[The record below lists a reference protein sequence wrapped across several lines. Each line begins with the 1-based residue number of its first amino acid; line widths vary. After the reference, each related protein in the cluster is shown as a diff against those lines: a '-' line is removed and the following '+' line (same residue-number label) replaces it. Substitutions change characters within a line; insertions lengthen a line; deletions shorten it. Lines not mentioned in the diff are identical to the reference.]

1 MEKIRAFL
9 GNLGEFKSFFCWREA
24 RGTFGEQ
31 KTATSVSSDVILTRT
46 LFVKKENKAVRPFK
60 SGSWLLVALAPGL

>member
-1 MEKIRAFL
+1 M

-24 RGTFGEQ
+24 RRTFGER
-31 KTATSVSSDVILTRT
+31 KIATSVSRKHHLTRT

-60 SGSWLLVALAPGL
+60 SGAWLLVALAPGL